1 MSLMWPGA
9 GQGYNGQWAKGA
21 VMLGGEV
28 VSAVVVLATSDD
40 CPTDCGAFNAG
51 VIGMVGFALW
61 SLIDAPRTAYAINH
75 RIDAGQVALEIGPQ
89 LITPNRDSRVGLS
102 LVRLRF

>member
-28 VSAVVVLATSDD
+28 VSAVVVLATSDE

-61 SLIDAPRTAYAINH
+61 SLIDAPRTANAINQ

-89 LITPNRDSRVGLS
+89 LIAPNRGSRAGLS
-102 LVRLRF
+102 LVRVMF